1 MSAAAA
7 AGTSWWMNLGA
18 GLVCWERWIKRRA
31 GKKLGRE
38 EGKRQTC
45 SSRSARAVYRNLVST
60 FRICRPLPIGPLHHH
75 SVPSNA
81 VYNSR
86 HQHQQ
91 RLMRLSSHFTVRH
104 CLAIESVIVGVP
116 WKIKRSIVPLPSFPS
131 LSSSTGKA
139 VLWLGG
145 KREEKRGQAS
155 PLQWPA
161 SSQAWALL
169 TDKRDTLSTW
179 QQNLHGTNKYCSSP
193 HYTLPTRLRRRQLP
207 RPWTCTSGFWLWSG
221 HCF

>member
-1 MSAAAA
+1 MTSRYPSLKHHNHNPISSASSSIRPASVHPCKGTMSAAAA

-18 GLVCWERWIKRRA
+18 RLVCWERWIKRRA
-31 GKKLGRE
+31 GKELGRE
-38 EGKRQTC
+38 EGKRQTY

-60 FRICRPLPIGPLHHH
+60 FRICRPLPIGLLHHH

-116 WKIKRSIVPLPSFPS
+116 WKIKRSIVPLPSFLPS
-131 LSSSTGKA
+131 RHRLERPFFDWEGK
-139 VLWLGG
+139 G
-145 KREEKRGQAS
+145 KKKRGQAS
-155 PLQWPA
+155 PLQ
-161 SSQAWALL
+161 
-169 TDKRDTLSTW
+169 
-179 QQNLHGTNKYCSSP
+179 
-193 HYTLPTRLRRRQLP
+193 
-207 RPWTCTSGFWLWSG
+207 
-221 HCF
+221 